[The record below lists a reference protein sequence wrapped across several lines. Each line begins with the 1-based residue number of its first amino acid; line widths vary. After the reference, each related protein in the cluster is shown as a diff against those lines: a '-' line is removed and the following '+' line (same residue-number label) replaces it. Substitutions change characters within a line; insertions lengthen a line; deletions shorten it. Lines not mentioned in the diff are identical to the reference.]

1 MTGCRTSV
9 RVTWIAVAAAMIA
22 APLAGCVRP
31 LPPRDH
37 TFKTRTLAWPG
48 GEHLSVETSA
58 DVRYVQGQNAQV
70 VVTGPADQID
80 DIVVD
85 NGDIRRDRDRWGWQW
100 WNVPWGDWRSQ
111 EVHVVVTAPKIT
123 DAGVGGSGR
132 LDLGRLS
139 QDRLDLS
146 LSGSGVIDVSGQI
159 KSLSLSASGSGV
171 GRLDQVQA
179 GDMSVDM
186 SGSGWVKSSGSADK
200 LRLSISGSGVADM
213 GGLTAQDVQADLSGS
228 GSARVSPKQSAD
240 IAVSGSGAV
249 QLLTRPPQL
258 STHKSGSGAIIE
270 PGGAG

>member
-1 MTGCRTSV
+1 V
-9 RVTWIAVAAAMIA
+9 AWVAVAAAIVA
-22 APLAGCVRP
+22 APLAGCIRP

-37 TFKTRTLAWPG
+37 TLKTRTLAWPG

-58 DVRYVQGQNAQV
+58 DVRYVQGQNATV
-70 VVTGPADQID
+70 VVTGPADEID
-80 DIVVD
+80 DIVID
-85 NGDIRRDRDRWGWQW
+85 NGDIRYDRDHWAWGWW
-100 WNVPWGDWRSQ
+100 VFGWGGWRSR
-111 EVHVVVTAPKIT
+111 EVHIVVTAPKIT

-159 KSLSLSASGSGV
+159 KSLNLSASGSGV

-186 SGSGWVKSSGSADK
+186 SGSGWVRTSGTANS
-200 LRLSISGSGVADM
+200 LHLSISGSGVADM
-213 GGLTAQDVQADLSGS
+213 GGLTAQTVQADLSGS
-228 GSARVSPKQSAD
+228 GSAKLSPKQSAD
-240 IAVSGSGAV
+240 IEVSGSGAV
-249 QLLTRPPQL
+249 RLLTRPPQL

-270 PGGAG
+270 PDQPG